1 MALPASN
8 IFGQTFVKYVR
19 HNVPTGQ
26 TGTYRYTSEYEDM
39 VRKQGANSQLQ
50 KVLYGYFHPDNV
62 HPGSTDLQS
71 YDKIRIEQ
79 STFGRDILHL
89 KESRQFAPWSVLE
102 RYTPANKN
110 EPLELD
116 FLLMFGLGRDFVMM
130 SADITF
136 HVASYNSEDRT
147 RDDVNPKFIQVYRQ
161 PIDFNSLEKNK
172 FYTKKM
178 ATVSIQPDY
187 MRGEFL
193 AFKCTIQAR
202 VENNQNMVPL
212 ITDMYLEGFS
222 FLPHNRMIREDPKCN
237 CNIF

>member
-1 MALPASN
+1 M
-8 IFGQTFVKYVR
+8 
-19 HNVPTGQ
+19 
-26 TGTYRYTSEYEDM
+26 
-39 VRKQGANSQLQ
+39 
-50 KVLYGYFHPDNV
+50 
-62 HPGSTDLQS
+62 
-71 YDKIRIEQ
+71 
-79 STFGRDILHL
+79 
-89 KESRQFAPWSVLE
+89 LE

-147 RDDVNPKFIQVYRQ
+147 RDDVNPKFIQIYRQ

-202 VENNQNMVPL
+202 VENN
-212 ITDMYLEGFS
+212 
-222 FLPHNRMIREDPKCN
+222 
-237 CNIF
+237 